1 MAEEVGNVYAAE
13 PSASGAAFV
22 APLGTTLPTS
32 VDSPL
37 GGAFVPLGYVGE
49 DGITETSE
57 RTTDEK
63 KDMGGRVVKVL
74 QTEYNHSFTFV
85 LLESL
90 NADVLKTIY
99 GADNVT
105 VTPAN
110 SVHGTQVKVRK
121 TSKKLPHASWVF
133 DTMDSELGAKYRN
146 VVGDGQV
153 ISVGDV
159 VMASSD
165 TIEYEVELKVFE
177 TPTGEYVT
185 TYTDDGRKDA
195 S

>member
-13 PSASGAAFV
+13 PSASGAAFI
-22 APLGTTLPTS
+22 APLGTALPTA
-32 VDSPL
+32 VDTPL
-37 GGAFVPLGYVGE
+37 DAAFAGLGYVGE

-57 RTTDEK
+57 RSTDEK
-63 KDMGGRVVKVL
+63 KDMGGRTVKIL
-74 QTEYNHSFTFV
+74 QTEYNHSFKFV

-99 GADNVT
+99 GEANVS

-110 SVHGTQVKVRK
+110 ALHGTQVTVTK
-121 TSKKLPHASWVF
+121 TSKKLPHKAWVF
-133 DTMDSELGAKYRN
+133 DTIDSELGAKYRN
-146 VVGDGQV
+146 VVADAQV
-153 ISVGDV
+153 ISVGDITL
-159 VMASSD
+159 ASSD

-177 TPTGEYVT
+177 SNGAYVK
-185 TYTDDGRKDA
+185 TYTDDGRVDG

>member
-1 MAEEVGNVYAAE
+1 MAEDVGNVYAAE
-13 PSASGAAFV
+13 PSVSGAAFR
-22 APLGTTLPTS
+22 APLGTTLPTA
-32 VDSPL
+32 VDSALDP
-37 GGAFVPLGYVGE
+37 AFVGLGYVGE

-57 RTTDEK
+57 RSTDEK
-63 KDMGGRVVKVL
+63 KDMGGRIVKVL

-110 SVHGTQVKVRK
+110 GVHGTQVKVRK

-133 DTMDSELGAKYRN
+133 DTVDSELGAKYRN
-146 VVGDGQV
+146 VVADAQV
-153 ISVGDV
+153 VSVGDITLS
-159 VMASSD
+159 SSD

-177 TPTGEYVT
+177 SATGEFVV
-185 TYTDDGRKDA
+185 TYTDDGRVDG